1 MNYIFTILS
10 ILSILFLP
18 ILSFKETKPKLCIDC
33 KHFIPDKDSGKY
45 SKCFLCPT
53 SQGKANFLVS
63 GTINIDDYYYCTT
76 ARSGNAICGEE
87 GKYYKKK
94 YIKKSVLN
102 KTMYK
107 RCGRN
112 ILIYNC

>member
-1 MNYIFTILS
+1 MNYIILIIYS
-10 ILSILFLP
+10 VILP
-18 ILSFKETKPKLCIDC
+18 IISLENIKPKLCINC
-33 KHFIPDKDSGKY
+33 KYFIPDNDSGKH

-63 GTINIDDYYYCTT
+63 GTINIDDYYYCST

-94 YIKKSVLN
+94 RG
-102 KTMYK
+102 KTEIN
-107 RCGRN
+107 GHF
-112 ILIYNC
+112 NCEKM